1 MTFDPHSKRGSAP
14 AEVPV
19 GVIVD
24 KSTRVYIKNIP
35 VSRLEKESFDTLK
48 AEFAEFGP
56 LELYVLHKDTWGRFT
71 GTAMATY
78 RNPADAKLA
87 IKKMNG
93 ADIDGEALKVNYAKE
108 HGVILANQM
117 HRYDKRE
124 EVEEARWTH
133 DKYEMARLGGDEDRP
148 YVPRGRGFGGRGGFR
163 GGDRGSGGDHFRGG
177 RGRGGRGGRGMS
189 SVDRVGASF
198 DQYIA
203 QRDNVVTTTLE
214 WSGGVESAETV
225 AAPQLPL
232 APPAEV
238 GAGGGIETA
247 E

>member
-1 MTFDPHSKRGSAP
+1 MSFDPHTRRGGAP
-14 AEVPV
+14 VEVPV
-19 GVIVD
+19 GMIVD
-24 KSTRVYIKNIP
+24 KSTRVYIRNIP
-35 VSRLEKESFDTLK
+35 VSRLEKEGFDTLK

-56 LELYVLHKDTWGRFT
+56 LELYVLHKDAWGRFT

-93 ADIDGEALKVNYAKE
+93 ADIDGEVLKVNYAKV

-117 HRYDKRE
+117 RRYDKREE

-133 DKYEMARLGGDEDRP
+133 DKYEMQRLGVDDERP
-148 YVPRGRGFGGRGGFR
+148 RGRGGFR
-163 GGDRGSGGDHFRGG
+163 GGFRGGRGGEHNGGDRGGRGFRGG
-177 RGRGGRGGRGMS
+177 RGRGMS
-189 SVDRVGASF
+189 SIDRVGASF

-203 QRDNVVTTTLE
+203 QRDGAVTTTLE
-214 WSGGVESAETV
+214 WSGAPASAESG
-225 AAPQLPL
+225 
-232 APPAEV
+232 APPPPPAPAPLAEV
-238 GAGGGIETA
+238 GAVDASVA

>member
-19 GVIVD
+19 GMIVD

-48 AEFAEFGP
+48 AEFTEFGP
-56 LELYVLHKDTWGRFT
+56 LELYVLHKDAWGRFT

-93 ADIDGEALKVNYAKE
+93 ADIDGESLKVNYAKE

-117 HRYDKRE
+117 NRYDKRE
-124 EVEEARWTH
+124 EVDEARWTH

-148 YVPRGRGFGGRGGFR
+148 YAPRGRGFGGRGGFR
-163 GGDRGSGGDHFRGG
+163 GGDRGDRGGFRGG
-177 RGRGGRGGRGMS
+177 RGRGGRGGMS

-198 DQYIA
+198 DQYIS
-203 QRDNVVTTTLE
+203 QRDSAVTTTLE
-214 WSGGVESAETV
+214 WSGGAESAEV
-225 AAPQLPL
+225 AAPLP
-232 APPAEV
+232 PPVAES
-238 GAGGGIETA
+238 ASGGTEVA